1 MSAALSQP
9 TLAAPSSPSF
19 CDGRKLSEVEQA
31 VLWTLLQQDPQCTSR
46 QLLAKAAEHEI
57 WPRVSLRHLNRWRAQ
72 WQRSRGKGRP
82 RGFKAGVARHAGG
95 KVVCVTPRLSFVGVH
110 LFARWLDQQQ
120 ALEPVVAGLKA
131 AISAYQGMYPDDDF
145 ALLHHRDDTLS
156 HRFAALLLAPLLGLE
171 RLSAFDTQEH
181 PMETLIGRSYQ
192 STTLSQFLGQL
203 ERIGTAPWLL
213 PILLPAQSAQLAYVD
228 GHMMAYWSRKAM
240 HKGKITMRG
249 RIMAGSQAVISHDE
263 SGQAVYVAYYPPD
276 VHLSQLILAYCEQVA
291 LATGVDLFVIDRAV
305 NSKAMAQAF
314 DEAGL
319 GLLCMLDDNEH
330 HGIESFEATEVKTLD
345 DGTRL
350 YEGPWKEVRADD
362 ARHFVIVEPQ
372 ASKTLVYWGSPKVK
386 AELEASEWPEVYR
399 ARTEIQENAFK
410 RMIDHGALDINV
422 GRKTIQ
428 GPDRHQQRKQDQLD
442 ASLHSAQKRVDK
454 KSEAVRAQQDKV
466 AESEANGH
474 GTRLEQRQGKL
485 AILEQE
491 LKDTKAQQEKLS
503 AQAATLGPVSQRADR
518 DFRKQA
524 IMTIRTLFLEN
535 LLQGFMAVL
544 LAVLPEKVSLEQV
557 LKLLFERS
565 GSRIERDH
573 MVMYWINAT
582 GLSRRNRRV
591 LGEIVEG
598 LNAMGLVERGKPL
611 RACLKDL
618 PP

>member
-57 WPRVSLRHLNRWRAQ
+57 CPRVSLRHLNRWRAQ

-181 PMETLIGRSYQ
+181 PMETLIGQSYQ

-213 PILLPAQSAQLAYVD
+213 PILLPAQRGQLAYVD

-263 SGQAVYVAYYPPD
+263 SGQAVYVGYYPPD

-410 RMIDHGALDINV
+410 RMIDHGALDIHV

-454 KSEAVRAQQDKV
+454 KREAVRAQQDKV

-491 LKDTKAQQEKLS
+491 LKDTKAQQEKRS